1 MLGRVKLEKTSSE
14 RVSQPFQIT
23 LPSSFADICNSFFGN
38 SMIRKPKRS
47 FLLSQNACILFAL
60 ARGIYSLFGARRQ
73 ICVDCRSEEEAVAS
87 SALVRIVS
95 RSWEAG
101 KEAVFGFG

>member
-38 SMIRKPKRS
+38 SMIRKPKRY
-47 FLLSQNACILFAL
+47 FFAL
-60 ARGIYSLFGARRQ
+60 TKRKYPV
-73 ICVDCRSEEEAVAS
+73 CVSERN
-87 SALVRIVS
+87 L
-95 RSWEAG
+95 
-101 KEAVFGFG
+101 